1 MRAKDAFSSQARFG
15 SKADMCSALGDV
27 RFVPRADIDAR
38 GQLQYITRHNVQRVA
53 MRHPI
58 SKAIAATA
66 TGFLLLAAVSAA
78 AVPTVRHIA
87 SGWWNNPEKLVALP
101 ENPQVHYESGASE
114 QARTVARLLPT
125 AIARVEAIHGR
136 RFAHPVAVGVYVT
149 PEAFVAANGLGDRR
163 AVGMHFLGR
172 VMLSPVLFSTQRERL
187 PAMLTHELSHAHLRS
202 WISELTFIRLP
213 NWFKE
218 GLAVMVSGGGGAEG
232 VSEVQAR
239 DAIRHGDHI
248 AIQSTGSLL
257 NLAGIKFEQ
266 APENPNTSFRI
277 LMAYRQAG
285 LFVTF
290 LHDTNPD
297 GFARMMD
304 AILDGYPFAE
314 AVMTGY
320 ETDLHKLWSRFVLA
334 TEN

>member
-1 MRAKDAFSSQARFG
+1 
-15 SKADMCSALGDV
+15 
-27 RFVPRADIDAR
+27 
-38 GQLQYITRHNVQRVA
+38 

-66 TGFLLLAAVSAA
+66 VGFLLLAAVSAV

-114 QARTVARLLPT
+114 QARAVARLLPA
-125 AIARVEAIHGR
+125 AIAQVEAIHGR
-136 RFAHPVAVGVYVT
+136 RFAHPVVVGVYVT

-172 VMLSPVLFSTQRERL
+172 VMLSPVLFSTQRQRL

-202 WISELTFIRLP
+202 WISQLQFMRLP
-213 NWFKE
+213 HWFTE

-232 VSEVQAR
+232 VSDLQAL
-239 DAIRHGDHI
+239 DAIRRGDHI
-248 AIQSTGSLL
+248 AIENSSSLL
-257 NLAGIKFEQ
+257 NLAAVKF
-266 APENPNTSFRI
+266 ARHPEIPDTSFRI

-297 GFARMMD
+297 GFARMMY

-320 ETDLHKLWSRFVLA
+320 ETDLDKLWSRFMQA
-334 TEN
+334 NEN

>member
-1 MRAKDAFSSQARFG
+1 MSALP
-15 SKADMCSALGDV
+15 SKADMCSATRHV
-27 RFVPRADIDAR
+27 RFVPIADIDAQ
-38 GQLQYITRHNVQRVA
+38 GQLQYIPRHLGFVSDGLDNVQRVA

-58 SKAIAATA
+58 SKTIAATTMA
-66 TGFLLLAAVSAA
+66 FVLLAAVSAA

-136 RFAHPVAVGVYVT
+136 RFAHPVVVGVYVT

-172 VMLSPVLFSTQRERL
+172 VMLSPVLFSTQRQRL

-239 DAIRHGDHI
+239 DAIRRGDHI

-257 NLAGIKFEQ
+257 NLAAIKFEQ
-266 APENPNTSFRI
+266 PPENPNTSFRI

-290 LHDTNPD
+290 LHDT
-297 GFARMMD
+297 
-304 AILDGYPFAE
+304 
-314 AVMTGY
+314 
-320 ETDLHKLWSRFVLA
+320 S
-334 TEN
+334 

>member
-1 MRAKDAFSSQARFG
+1 
-15 SKADMCSALGDV
+15 
-27 RFVPRADIDAR
+27 
-38 GQLQYITRHNVQRVA
+38 
-53 MRHPI
+53 MRH
-58 SKAIAATA
+58 AIAKTTTA
-66 TGFLLLAAVSAA
+66 IITGVVLLTAGAAVAL
-78 AVPTVRHIA
+78 PTVRHVA
-87 SGWWNNPEKLVALP
+87 SGWWHNPQKLVALP
-101 ENPQVHYESGASE
+101 ENLQVHYENGAIE

-125 AIARVEAIHGR
+125 AIARVEAIQGR
-136 RFAHPVAVGVYVT
+136 RFAHPVVVGVYVT

-172 VMLSPVLFSTQRERL
+172 VMLSPVLFSTQRQRL

-239 DAIRHGDHI
+239 DAIRCGDHI
-248 AIQSTGSLL
+248 AIQSAGSLL
-257 NLAGIKFEQ
+257 NLAAIKFEQ
-266 APENPNTSFRI
+266 PPENPNTSFRI

-297 GFARMMD
+297 GFARMMN

-314 AVMTGY
+314 AVMTAY
-320 ETDLHKLWSRFVLA
+320 ETDLGKLWSRFEQA
-334 TEN
+334 NQN